1 MPRVSKRI
9 QLLQAA
15 AAIVDE
21 QGSEYLT
28 IDENKKK
35 AGVSKGGLLYHFKNK
50 FALIQG
56 LVDHADELYREN
68 VNGHVHADKQDQG
81 KWARAFIEATRSH
94 RSENGSI
101 TSGMLAA
108 QGINSNLLLP
118 LQDTY
123 KEWQTNIEN
132 DGLDKVDATIIR
144 LAVDGLWLSE
154 IFGLDGL
161 DENMREQ
168 VLNRLTEYTH
178 PNKNEE
184 SNG

>member
-1 MPRVSKRI
+1 MPRVSKRV

-15 AAIVDE
+15 ATIVDE

-28 IDENKKK
+28 LDAVAKK

-56 LVDHADELYREN
+56 LVDHADALYREN
-68 VNGHVHADKQDQG
+68 VNGHVHADHQDQG
-81 KWARAFIEATRSH
+81 KWARAFIEATRGH

-108 QGINSNLLLP
+108 QGINSQLLQP

-123 KEWQTNIEN
+123 KEWQKNIEN

-161 DENMREQ
+161 DEDMREK
-168 VLNRLTEYTH
+168 VLNRLTEYTLT
-178 PNKNEE
+178 NKKQENN
-184 SNG
+184 S

>member
-1 MPRVSKRI
+1 MPRTSKRI

-15 AAIVDE
+15 ATIVDE

-28 IDENKKK
+28 LDAVAKK
-35 AGVSKGGLLYHFKNK
+35 AGVSKGGLLYHFENK

-56 LVDHADELYREN
+56 LVDHADELYRHN
-68 VNGHVHADKQDQG
+68 VNEHVQTDETEQG
-81 KWARAFIEATRSH
+81 KWARAFIEATRAH
-94 RSENGSI
+94 RDENGTI

-108 QGINSNLLLP
+108 QGINSHLLSP

-123 KEWQTNIEN
+123 QEWQHNIEN

-154 IFGLDGL
+154 IFGLDAI
-161 DENMREQ
+161 DESMREK
-168 VLNRLTEYTH
+168 VLNRLTEYT
-178 PNKNEE
+178 NAEKNQK
-184 SNG
+184 